1 MGGLVGVFWSRRMG
15 ELSGDMS
22 RADKVGPERVLVSL
36 QDSWA
41 TRRRPSLGEKT

>member
-22 RADKVGPERVLVSL
+22 RADKVGPERVCR
-36 QDSWA
+36 
-41 TRRRPSLGEKT
+41 TRGLPVVVHRLGKRHER